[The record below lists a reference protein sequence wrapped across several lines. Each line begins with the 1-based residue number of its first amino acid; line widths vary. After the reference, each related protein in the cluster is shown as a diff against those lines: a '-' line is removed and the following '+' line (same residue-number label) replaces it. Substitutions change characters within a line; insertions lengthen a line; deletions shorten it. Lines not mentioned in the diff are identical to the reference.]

1 MPNLQIDAPLNGQAQ
16 LVEDPNGT
24 ASALAVSTTA
34 IGIGTTAPAATLDV
48 AGGVKVSRRG
58 DGAVLLELSSER
70 SWAFRQ
76 RGTDAGT
83 ALELVSVGG
92 GGNKNFIINT
102 TGRVGIGTTAPAQTL
117 DVAGGI
123 KVARQGDGAVLL
135 ELSSERSWAF
145 RQRGTDAGTALELAS
160 VGGGGNKNFIIRTDG
175 KVGIGTTAPSH
186 KLHVEGSIRVTED
199 VILDG
204 ADCAEEFDVDPASSV
219 EPGTVMIIGPSR
231 LLQHCR
237 QAYDTRVAGIIS
249 GAGDRRPGI
258 VLGRREG
265 ATGRHRLPLAL
276 TGTAQCH
283 VDATSSPIE
292 VGDLL
297 TTSEHEGR
305 AMRATDPSR
314 SFGAVVGKALESLRS
329 GVGLIPV
336 LVTLH

>member
-1 MPNLQIDAPLNGQAQ
+1 MPNLQIDAPLDGQAQ

-24 ASALAVSTTA
+24 ASVLAVSTSA
-34 IGIGTTAPAATLDV
+34 VGIGTTAPAQTLDV
-48 AGGVKVSRRG
+48 AGGLKVSRRG
-58 DGAVLLELSSER
+58 DGAILLELSSER

-76 RGTDAGT
+76 LGTDAGT
-83 ALELVSVGG
+83 ALELASVGG
-92 GGNKNFIINT
+92 GGNKNFVINT

-117 DVAGGI
+117 DVAGGL
-123 KVARQGDGAVLL
+123 KVSRRGDGAILL

-160 VGGGGNKNFIIRTDG
+160 IGGGGNKNFLISTDG
-175 KVGIGTTAPSH
+175 RVGIGTTAPSH

-204 ADCAEEFDVDPASSV
+204 ADCAEEFDVDPSSRL
-219 EPGTVMIIGPSR
+219 EPGTVMIIGPER
-231 LLQHCR
+231 RLQHCQR
-237 QAYDTRVAGIIS
+237 QYDTRVAGIVS

-258 VLGRREG
+258 VLGRRHG
-265 ATGRHRLPLAL
+265 PAGRDRLPVAL
-276 TGTAQCH
+276 TGTAQCY
-283 VDATSSPIE
+283 VDASVSPIE

-297 TTSEHEGR
+297 TTSAHPGR

-314 SFGAVVGKALESLRS
+314 SFGAVLGKALESLRS
-329 GVGLIPV
+329 GLGMIPV

>member
-16 LVEDPNGT
+16 LVEDPTGT
-24 ASALAVSTTA
+24 ASMLAVSTTA
-34 IGIGTTAPAATLDV
+34 VGIGTTAPAQTLDV
-48 AGGVKVSRRG
+48 AGGLKVSRHG
-58 DGAVLLELSSER
+58 DGAILLELSSER

-83 ALELVSVGG
+83 GLELASIGG
-92 GGNKNFIINT
+92 GGNKNFVINT

-117 DVAGGI
+117 DVAGGL
-123 KVARQGDGAVLL
+123 KVSRHGDGAILL

-160 VGGGGNKNFIIRTDG
+160 IGGGGNKNFLIATDG
-175 KVGIGTTAPSH
+175 MVGIGTTAPSH

-204 ADCAEEFDVDPASSV
+204 ADCAEEFDVDPSSHL
-219 EPGTVMIIGPSR
+219 EPGTVMVIGPER
-231 LLQHCR
+231 RLQHCLR
-237 QAYDTRVAGIIS
+237 EYDTRVAGIVS

-258 VLGRREG
+258 VLGRRQG
-265 ATGRHRLPLAL
+265 LAGRGRLPVAL

-283 VDATSSPIE
+283 VDASVSPIE

-297 TTSEHEGR
+297 TTSAHPGR

-314 SFGAVVGKALESLRS
+314 SFGAVLGKALESLHA
-329 GVGLIPV
+329 GVGMIPV